1 MGGMAQEYVL
11 RPFGAPAQL
20 RIDYQRELNPQQL
33 EAVTSPPGPA
43 LVIAGAGSGKTR
55 TLTYRVAFL
64 LEQGVPPDRIL
75 LLTFTNK
82 AAREMLQ
89 RVESLLG
96 RLPGAL
102 WGGTFHAIGHR
113 VLRLHADRLGYE
125 PNFGILDRE
134 DARHL
139 LNTCIR
145 DTLSED
151 ERKKFP
157 RAEVLAEIYSLA
169 ANLRLSIP
177 DVLDRYFDYFL
188 GLADRITQIQ
198 RLYEERKRATRVM
211 DFDDLLVRWLEVL
224 EQQADLR
231 DYWQRRFLFI
241 LVDEYQDTNVVQ
253 SAIVDLLAARHR
265 NLMVVGDDAQSIYG
279 WRGADARNIL
289 EFPNRYPG
297 TRVFKIETNYRSTP
311 EILEVA
317 NAVILGN
324 RHQFHKELTA
334 VRPSGPRPAVVAC
347 TDASQQAAF
356 VAQRV
361 AELHEAGTPLD
372 RMAVL
377 YRAHHHAL
385 ELQMELTRRG
395 IPFSIT
401 SGVRFL
407 EQAHM
412 KDVNAHLR
420 LVVNPLDSVAFQRVV
435 QMLPGIGAKG
445 AARLWETFRSH
456 LHAASARLEAD
467 GAAAGEGS
475 ISAALAACTREV
487 GRKTVQAW
495 DDLVALMRQ
504 LERPELRRKP
514 AEMIRTVLKAGYEEH
529 LKLNYS
535 NYRSRREDLEQLALY
550 AESFDDVHEFLAQTA
565 LLTNVEAEDD
575 QPGGMEPNRL
585 RLSTVHQAKGLEFDV
600 VFVIMLCEGMFPSA
614 RSLEDEEGEEE
625 ERRLFYVAVTRARN
639 ELYLTFPLLH
649 RARGS
654 QTGPLQEPSRF
665 LREIPPQLVET
676 WELRTP
682 HW

>member
-11 RPFGAPAQL
+11 RPFGPPARL
-20 RIDYQRELNPQQL
+20 RIDYERELNPQQL

-139 LNTCIR
+139 LSTCIR
-145 DTLSED
+145 DALPEN

-177 DVLDRYFDYFL
+177 EVLDRYFDYFL
-188 GLADRITQIQ
+188 GLTDRITQIQ
-198 RLYEERKRATRVM
+198 PPLRGTETATRVM

-297 TRVFKIETNYRSTP
+297 ARVFKIETNYRSTP

-395 IPFSIT
+395 IPLQHHQRRTVPGAGPHERRHRAPASGGESAGQRRLPAGGADAAGDWCQGGRPLVGDLSIPPA
-401 SGVRFL
+401 R
-407 EQAHM
+407 
-412 KDVNAHLR
+412 R
-420 LVVNPLDSVAFQRVV
+420 L
-435 QMLPGIGAKG
+435 I
-445 AARLWETFRSH
+445 AAECRRACGRGGFH
-456 LHAASARLEAD
+456 LHGPRGLHKGSRPKNRSGLGRPRGVD
-467 GAAAGEGS
+467 EG
-475 ISAALAACTREV
+475 TR
-487 GRKTVQAW
+487 A
-495 DDLVALMRQ
+495 
-504 LERPELRRKP
+504 P
-514 AEMIRTVLKAGYEEH
+514 RTA
-529 LKLNYS
+529 
-535 NYRSRREDLEQLALY
+535 
-550 AESFDDVHEFLAQTA
+550 AQT
-565 LLTNVEAEDD
+565 
-575 QPGGMEPNRL
+575 G
-585 RLSTVHQAKGLEFDV
+585 
-600 VFVIMLCEGMFPSA
+600 
-614 RSLEDEEGEEE
+614 
-625 ERRLFYVAVTRARN
+625 
-639 ELYLTFPLLH
+639 
-649 RARGS
+649 
-654 QTGPLQEPSRF
+654 
-665 LREIPPQLVET
+665 
-676 WELRTP
+676 
-682 HW
+682 